1 VAALATLLLLTNHH
15 LAYQYSKIPFVRL
28 IRYKQ
33 TTQWNVQLWMAM
45 QLPTLEEIAQAQELV
60 YQLMLPTPQISWP
73 LLNQKLDAS
82 VWIKHENH
90 TPIAAF
96 KARSA
101 VFYAAQLF
109 RSGND
114 IKGIITATRG
124 NHGQSVALAGQRFN
138 VPVTIVVPRG
148 NSVEKNAAM
157 RSQGAHLMEFGSDFQ
172 ESREYAQKLSQEQSL
187 HFIPPFHR
195 DIVAGV
201 ATYWMELFTAVPD
214 LDAVY
219 VPIGMGSGICAA
231 CAVRNGMKL
240 KTRIIGVVAEGA
252 PAYELSFN
260 AGRNIAAPVTT
271 LIADGMACRVPDDDA
286 LEIIQKNVDHMV
298 QVSDEEIRH
307 AMRIYFSDTHNVIE
321 GAGAASLAAALKEKN
336 FVIGKR
342 IALIATG
349 GNVDRDVF
357 TKVLA
362 ERDIEHQSKMVVAS

>member
-1 VAALATLLLLTNHH
+1 MYIGHRIT
-15 LAYQYSKIPFVRL
+15 R
-28 IRYKQ
+28 
-33 TTQWNVQLWMAM
+33 MAI
-45 QLPTLEEIAQAQELV
+45 QLPTLQEIAEAQKLV
-60 YQLMLPTPQISWP
+60 YQLMVPTPQISWP
-73 LLNQKLDAS
+73 LLNQKLEAK

-90 TPIAAF
+90 TPISAF

-109 RSGND
+109 RNENA
-114 IKGIITATRG
+114 IKGMITATRG

-157 RSQGAHLMEFGSDFQ
+157 RGQGAHLIEFGNDFQ
-172 ESREYAQKLSQEQSL
+172 ESREHAERLSQEQGL
-187 HFIPPFHR
+187 HFVPPFHR
-195 DIVAGV
+195 DIVTGV

-219 VPIGMGSGICAA
+219 APIGMGSGICAA

-240 KTRIIGVVAEGA
+240 KTKIIGVAAEGA
-252 PAYELSFN
+252 PAYALSFD
-260 AGRNIAAPVTT
+260 AGRKITAIVTT

-286 LEIIQKNVDHMV
+286 LEIMQKNVDHMV
-298 QVSDEEIRH
+298 QVSDDEIRH
-307 AMRIYFSDTHNVIE
+307 AMRIYFSDTHNLIE

-336 FVIGKR
+336 SLGGKR

-357 TKVLA
+357 AKVLA
-362 ERDIEHQSKMVVAS
+362 ERDVAPQSAMVVAS

>member
-1 VAALATLLLLTNHH
+1 MYIEHRIT
-15 LAYQYSKIPFVRL
+15 K
-28 IRYKQ
+28 
-33 TTQWNVQLWMAM
+33 MAM
-45 QLPTLEEIAQAQELV
+45 LLPTLQEIAEAQRLV
-60 YQLMLPTPQISWP
+60 YKLMLPTPQISWP
-73 LLNQKLDAS
+73 LLNQKLEAN

-90 TPIAAF
+90 TPIGAF

-109 RSGND
+109 RDGAGV
-114 IKGIITATRG
+114 KGMITATRG

-138 VPVTIVVPRG
+138 VPVTIVVPHG
-148 NSVEKNAAM
+148 NSLEKNAAM
-157 RSQGAHLMEFGSDFQ
+157 RSQGAHLIEFGNDFQ
-172 ESREYAQKLSQEQSL
+172 ESREHAEILARAQGL
-187 HFIPPFHR
+187 HFVPPFHR
-195 DIVAGV
+195 DIVTGV

-240 KTRIIGVVAEGA
+240 KTRIIGVAAEGA
-252 PAYELSFN
+252 PAYALSFE
-260 AGRNIAAPVTT
+260 AGRNVEAPVTT

-298 QVSDEEIRH
+298 RVSDEDIRH

-321 GAGAASLAAALKEKN
+321 GAGAASLAAALKEKTSLG
-336 FVIGKR
+336 GKR

-349 GNVDRDVF
+349 GNVDREVF
-357 TKVLA
+357 AKVLLENDA
-362 ERDIEHQSKMVVAS
+362 ALQSAVGIAS

>member
-1 VAALATLLLLTNHH
+1 MYIGHRIT
-15 LAYQYSKIPFVRL
+15 R
-28 IRYKQ
+28 
-33 TTQWNVQLWMAM
+33 MAI
-45 QLPTLEEIAQAQELV
+45 QLPTLQEIAEAQKLI
-60 YQLMLPTPQISWP
+60 YQLMVPTPQISWP
-73 LLNQKLDAS
+73 LLNQKLEAK

-90 TPIAAF
+90 TPISAF

-109 RSGND
+109 RARNGVR
-114 IKGIITATRG
+114 GMITATRG

-138 VPVTIVVPRG
+138 VPVTIVVPHG

-157 RSQGAHLMEFGSDFQ
+157 RGQGAHLIEFGDDFQ
-172 ESREYAQKLSQEQSL
+172 ESREHAERLSQEQGL
-187 HFIPPFHR
+187 HFVPPFHR
-195 DIVAGV
+195 DIVTGV

-219 VPIGMGSGICAA
+219 APIGMGSGICAA

-240 KTRIIGVVAEGA
+240 KTKIIGVAAEGA
-252 PAYELSFN
+252 PAYALSFD
-260 AGRNIAAPVTT
+260 AGRNIAAIVTT

-286 LEIIQKNVDHMV
+286 LEIMQKNVDHVV

-307 AMRIYFSDTHNVIE
+307 AMRIYFSDTHNLIE

-336 FVIGKR
+336 SLGGKR

-357 TKVLA
+357 AKVLA
-362 ERDIEHQSKMVVAS
+362 ERDVAPQSAMVVAS

>member
-1 VAALATLLLLTNHH
+1 MYIGHRIT
-15 LAYQYSKIPFVRL
+15 R
-28 IRYKQ
+28 
-33 TTQWNVQLWMAM
+33 MAM
-45 QLPTLEEIAQAQELV
+45 QLPTLQEIAEAQKLV

-73 LLNQKLDAS
+73 LLNQKLEAK

-90 TPIAAF
+90 TPISAF

-109 RSGND
+109 RNESG
-114 IKGIITATRG
+114 IKGMITATRG

-138 VPVTIVVPRG
+138 IPVTIVVPHG

-157 RSQGAHLMEFGSDFQ
+157 RSQGARLIEFGNDFQ
-172 ESREYAQKLSQEQSL
+172 ESREHAEMLAKAENL
-187 HFIPPFHR
+187 HFVPPFHR
-195 DIVAGV
+195 DIVTGV
-201 ATYWMELFTAVPD
+201 ATYWMELFSAVPD
-214 LDAVY
+214 LDAMY
-219 VPIGMGSGICAA
+219 VPIGMGSGICAG

-240 KTRIIGVVAEGA
+240 KTKIIGVAAEGA
-252 PAYELSFN
+252 PAYALSFD
-260 AGRNIAAPVTT
+260 AGRSIAATVTT
-271 LIADGMACRVPDDDA
+271 LIADGMACRVPDGDA

-321 GAGAASLAAALKEKN
+321 GAGAATLAAALKEKN
-336 FVIGKR
+336 SLGGKR

-357 TKVLA
+357 AKVLA
-362 ERDIEHQSKMVVAS
+362 ERDVAPQSAMVVAS

>member
-1 VAALATLLLLTNHH
+1 MYIEHRIT
-15 LAYQYSKIPFVRL
+15 K
-28 IRYKQ
+28 
-33 TTQWNVQLWMAM
+33 MAM
-45 QLPTLEEIAQAQELV
+45 QLPTLDQIAQAQELV
-60 YQLMLPTPQISWP
+60 YKLMLPTPQISWP
-73 LLNQKLDAS
+73 LLNQKLDAR

-90 TPIAAF
+90 TPIGAF

-109 RSGND
+109 RGGND

-138 VPVTIVVPRG
+138 VSVTIVVPHG
-148 NSVEKNAAM
+148 NSIEKNAAM
-157 RSQGAHLMEFGSDFQ
+157 RSQGARLIEFGHDFQ
-172 ESREYAQKLSQEQSL
+172 ESREHAQKLSQEQGL
-187 HFIPPFHR
+187 HFVPPVHR
-195 DIVAGV
+195 DIVTGV

-240 KTRIIGVVAEGA
+240 KTKIIGVAAEGA
-252 PAYELSFN
+252 PAYALSFE
-260 AGRNIAAPVTT
+260 AGRSIAAPVTT
-271 LIADGMACRVPDDDA
+271 LIADGMACRLPDDDA

-298 QVSDEEIRH
+298 MVSDDEIRH

-321 GAGAASLAAALKEKN
+321 GAGAASLAAALKEKDS
-336 FVIGKR
+336 VVGKR

-357 TKVLA
+357 AKVLV
-362 ERDIEHQSKMVVAS
+362 EQNIEHPMVVAS